1 MLLVT
6 STNDLPPVSK
16 GMNLSR
22 MSRSLLI
29 WLTTLTVTL
38 CMGGALHAQEPANQ
52 FRSAA
57 WPLSGE
63 SARLGPFA
71 DYLEDMD
78 GVFKLQ
84 DVQPGGSQNEKWLR
98 HDAQTPN
105 FGFTKSVY
113 WFRVR
118 VEAPSQI
125 TKTSWLLRIAYPLLD
140 QIDIHFRWH
149 GSGVTE
155 RTQYVQQGDRVRFA
169 DRALAH
175 RQFLTPI
182 AVPEAQLDIYIR
194 VATTSSMQV
203 PLEILAERDFLIKDE
218 SRVMAYGLLFGSML
232 IMILYNIFIF
242 IWTRE
247 TNYLTY
253 CIYALGLMLLFV
265 ALTGL
270 GFQYLWP
277 ESLIWHEKSQAIIIP
292 LILAAAVAFN
302 RSFLALQNQAPKLDK
317 LGFILFSLCILIG
330 FISFVAPYAIGIKLG
345 LALLFPGCLFVIY
358 TGIYLW
364 KRGYKPARYYV
375 ISWAAVVIGA
385 ILLGLNKA
393 GVLPMNM
400 VTDNGLIVGA
410 VAQLMLLS
418 YALADKVNQIK
429 ADKERIQRQAL
440 DEQKKAA
447 NTLQLALTKAEEANQ
462 LKSEFLANIS
472 HELRTPL
479 NAIVNLPA
487 GLLNQFE
494 TTFVWSC
501 ELCDAQFQ
509 SESGPAGLEDPGAKQ
524 TCPDCHKQSLECSDQ
539 AIFTGD
545 SAEQIHFLKR
555 IESSGRHLLAVV
567 NDLLDISKLEA
578 DHMKIYPVE
587 LNVSDVLSEV
597 AGTIETL
604 AESKNI
610 ELIFEE
616 TTPDLRLQ
624 ADRVKV
630 AQVLINLIGN
640 AIKFTPIGGNITTRV
655 CPDLLRDRSALRFEV
670 ADTGEGIPEE
680 YLKIIFDS
688 FRQVDGSHTRQH
700 QGTGLGLA
708 ICSRLVELHEG
719 TIDVAST
726 PGQGSRFWFILPLEN
741 NASQGK
747 QG

>member
-1 MLLVT
+1 
-6 STNDLPPVSK
+6 
-16 GMNLSR
+16 
-22 MSRSLLI
+22 
-29 WLTTLTVTL
+29 
-38 CMGGALHAQEPANQ
+38 MGATLHAQELATQ
-52 FRSAA
+52 FRPAS
-57 WPLSGE
+57 WPQPGE
-63 SARLGPFA
+63 STKLGPFI
-71 DYLEDMD
+71 DYIEDSE
-78 GVFKLQ
+78 GSLQLQ
-84 DVQPGGSQNEKWLR
+84 DVQLGGSHNDTWLR
-98 HDAQTPN
+98 HDAETPN
-105 FGFTKSVY
+105 FGFTKSVF
-113 WFRVR
+113 WFRIQM
-118 VEAPSQI
+118 EAPARA
-125 TKTSWLLRIAYPLLD
+125 TETSWLLRIAYPLLD

-149 GSGVTE
+149 GSDAPE
-155 RTQYVQQGDRVRFA
+155 RTEYIQLGDRVSFT

-175 RQFLTPI
+175 RQFLTP
-182 AVPEAQLDIYIR
+182 VEEPDAQLDLYIR

-203 PLEILAERDFLIKDE
+203 PLEILAERQFLIEDE
-218 SRVMAYGLLFGSML
+218 SRVIAYGLLFGSMF

-242 IWTRE
+242 LWTRE

-292 LILAAAVAFN
+292 LTLAAAVAFN
-302 RSFLALQNQAPKLDK
+302 RSFLALDTQAPKLDK
-317 LGFILFSLCILIG
+317 LGFIVFALCIVIG
-330 FISFVAPYAIGIKLG
+330 VISFVAPYSLGIKLG
-345 LALLFPGCLFVIY
+345 LSLLFPACLFVIY
-358 TGIYLW
+358 TGAYLW

-393 GVLPMNM
+393 GILPMNM
-400 VTDNGLIVGA
+400 ITDNGLIVGA

-418 YALADKVNQIK
+418 YALADKVNQFK
-429 ADKERIQRQAL
+429 ADKERIQRDAL
-440 DEQKKAA
+440 NEQKRAA
-447 NTLQLALTKAEEANQ
+447 NKLQVALTKAEEANQ

-501 ELCDAQFQ
+501 TACGAQFQ
-509 SESGPAGLEDPGAKQ
+509 SESGPAGLENPNEKP
-524 TCPDCHKQSLECSDQ
+524 TCPDCGEKSLECSEQ

-545 SAEQIHFLKR
+545 SSEQIHFLKR

-587 LNVSDVLSEV
+587 VHVSDMLSEV
-597 AGTIETL
+597 AGTIQTL
-604 AESKNI
+604 ADEKSI
-610 ELIFEE
+610 ELLFEE
-616 TTPDLRLQ
+616 SAPELRLE
-624 ADRVKV
+624 ADRVKI
-630 AQVLINLIGN
+630 AQILINLIGN
-640 AIKFTPIGGNITTRV
+640 AIKFTPVGGNITIRV
-655 CPDLLRDRSALRFEV
+655 CPDLLKNRSALRFEV

-680 YLKIIFDS
+680 YLKIIFES

-700 QGTGLGLA
+700 HGTGLGLA

-726 PGQGSRFWFILPLEN
+726 PGQGSRFWFILPLESK
-741 NASQGK
+741 ASQEK
-747 QG
+747 PT